1 MRTFHKLVAAA
12 SVVAIASAL
21 AAAPA
26 FADPINN
33 LGKPVTPRATDIVGV
48 GSDTIQNVFDQF
60 SIDYNRTLT
69 KASTPRLYSWDATN
83 PKTGAV
89 NDLIT
94 AKAGCTKAPR
104 PNGSS
109 AGILA
114 PTGGP

>member
-33 LGKPVTPRATDIVGV
+33 LGKPVLPRATDIVGV

-60 SIDYNRTLT
+60 SIDYNKTLT
-69 KASTPRLYSWDATN
+69 KAKSPRLYSWDALN
-83 PKTGAV
+83 PKPA
-89 NDLIT
+89 LT
-94 AKAGCTKAPR
+94 ANIPPHPGPSNAPR
-104 PNGSS
+104 PTHPP
-109 AGILA
+109 A
-114 PTGGP
+114 PHPTY